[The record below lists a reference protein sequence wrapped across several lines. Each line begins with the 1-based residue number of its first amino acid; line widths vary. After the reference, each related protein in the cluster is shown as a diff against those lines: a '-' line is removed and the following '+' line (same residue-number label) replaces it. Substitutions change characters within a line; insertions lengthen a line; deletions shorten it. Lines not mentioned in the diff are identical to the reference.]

1 MYSKY
6 NINLRDIGKI
16 DMGLLQVATADVV
29 ATTSFMLVFIAA
41 DPHVTQI
48 LRQEIQSAI
57 VDWTGQHGKRTIT
70 IDVSALEILYPRLA
84 TATERRNVSWFLK
97 LALGVLWR
105 IRWFRT
111 ASVTTFSKPVQLSRF
126 LLA

>member
-57 VDWTGQHGKRTIT
+57 VGWTGQHGKRTIT
-70 IDVSALEILYPRLA
+70 IEVSALEILYPRLA
-84 TATERRNVSWFLK
+84 
-97 LALGVLWR
+97 
-105 IRWFRT
+105 
-111 ASVTTFSKPVQLSRF
+111 SRDP
-126 LLA
+126 LCQARMGS

>member
-16 DMGLLQVATADVV
+16 AMGLLQVATADVI
-29 ATTSFMLVFIAA
+29 AITSFMLVFIAA

-57 VDWTGQHGKRTIT
+57 VG
-70 IDVSALEILYPRLA
+70 
-84 TATERRNVSWFLK
+84 
-97 LALGVLWR
+97 
-105 IRWFRT
+105 
-111 ASVTTFSKPVQLSRF
+111 
-126 LLA
+126 